1 MSDASS
7 EAVAPEQ
14 GRPKRSHPVM
24 RLARAMISA
33 QSYGLV
39 LLLVLITYSAS
50 VLVVSDSKQYSIVL
64 ALQIVTVWLAL
75 RTAKARRAARTI
87 SDVLLIAVALFAVAN
102 MFASRTDTL
111 LAIAYIGSCFLYFLA
126 PFAILRDLVFR
137 QVVDQ
142 ETVLGAIAAYLLVG
156 MFFAFVYRLV
166 GVVQSGPF
174 FGAQGDG
181 DLSNC
186 LFFSFVTLTTTGYGN
201 LVPAANPGQSL
212 AVLEALAGQL
222 FLVTAVAKIIN
233 SWKPKRWSPNQAEAE
248 AGPGTAAEGAS
259 G

>member
-1 MSDASS
+1 VSETSS
-7 EAVAPEQ
+7 EAPAPSQ

-33 QSYGLV
+33 ESYGLV
-39 LLLVLITYSAS
+39 LLLVLVTYAAS
-50 VLVVSDSKQYSIVL
+50 ILSVSDTREYSIVL
-64 ALQIVTVWLAL
+64 ALQIITVWLAL
-75 RTAKARRAARTI
+75 RTAKARRVTRIVA
-87 SDVLLIAVALFAVAN
+87 DVLLIGVALFAVAN
-102 MFASRTDTL
+102 IFISRTDTL

-126 PFAILRDLVFR
+126 PFAILRDLIFR

-201 LVPAANPGQSL
+201 LVPATNPGQSL
-212 AVLEALAGQL
+212 AVLEALTGQL

-233 SWKPKRWSPNQAEAE
+233 SWKPKRW
-248 AGPGTAAEGAS
+248 GAS
-259 G
+259 GNDTQAEPEVD